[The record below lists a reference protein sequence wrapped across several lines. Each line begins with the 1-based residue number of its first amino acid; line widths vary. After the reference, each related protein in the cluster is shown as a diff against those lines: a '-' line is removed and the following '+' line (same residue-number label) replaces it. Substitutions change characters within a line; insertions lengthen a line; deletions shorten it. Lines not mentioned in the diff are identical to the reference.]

1 MTSAPT
7 KFKSL
12 DLNKAYAVIDD
23 FAANHNVPDLSFPN
37 NQGADVV
44 AMPTP
49 ATGGSSKPV
58 PVKAEK
64 IRKASK
70 RQNNPE
76 EEGPLT
82 RRMTLD
88 LPTYLFN
95 AIARRGFDQSACAKY
110 VILQALQADGFEINP
125 DDMTKDG
132 RRSKKA
138 TRHDA

>member
-1 MTSAPT
+1 MSSAPA

-12 DLNKAYAVIDD
+12 DLKKAYAVIDD
-23 FAANHNVPDLSFPN
+23 FAANNNVPDLHFPSP
-37 NQGADVV
+37 QGADVV
-44 AMPTP
+44 AMPVADAAKST
-49 ATGGSSKPV
+49 
-58 PVKAEK
+58 VKAEK
-64 IRKASK
+64 VRKVAK
-70 RQNNPE
+70 RQTAPE

-110 VILQALQADGFEINP
+110 VILQALQADGFEINA

-132 RRSKKA
+132 RRTKKA
-138 TRHDA
+138 ARHDA

>member
-1 MTSAPT
+1 MSSAPT

-12 DLNKAYAVIDD
+12 DLTKAYAVIDD
-23 FAANHNVPDLSFPN
+23 FAANNNVPDLQFPN
-37 NQGADVV
+37 QQGADVV
-44 AMPTP
+44 AMPAP
-49 ATGGSSKPV
+49 ATDGNKAV
-58 PVKAEK
+58 PVKGEK
-64 IRKASK
+64 ARKASK
-70 RQNNPE
+70 RSNTPE

-88 LPTYLFN
+88 LPTYLFS

-138 TRHDA
+138 ARHDA